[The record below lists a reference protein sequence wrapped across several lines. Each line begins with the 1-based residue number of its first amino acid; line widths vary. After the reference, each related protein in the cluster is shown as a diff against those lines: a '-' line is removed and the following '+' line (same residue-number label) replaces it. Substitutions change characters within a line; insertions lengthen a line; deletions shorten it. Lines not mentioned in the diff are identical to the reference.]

1 MERAISYSDRTIE
14 YTFQDDGL
22 SIGEE
27 VFIISTTNPIIQR
40 MKANKPSSSP
50 AQEHEEVE
58 SKTEMSFL
66 DHLEDLRGTLIRCS
80 LSFIVAC
87 VLVMTFMKY
96 FADMLNW
103 PLQFAL
109 GDDVEL
115 VEHPPIYSGVATTAP
130 NPSMTSPTPSGGQ
143 KRQFGLITTSP
154 MAVFSVI
161 LQVTFLGGFALSLPL
176 MLYFISRF
184 IVPGLNPQELSIIK
198 PACMAAFLLFAVGVS
213 FSYFALVPASLKASI
228 FFNELFGYQ
237 VLWSADRYYALLV
250 WMTMGIGISFQFPL
264 VLVILVYVGILDTVK
279 LKAFRPY
286 SIVVFL
292 IVAAVVT
299 PTTDPITFLLL
310 AVPMSILYEL
320 AMRVSRRVERKLGRE
335 VAV

>member
-1 MERAISYSDRTIE
+1 MDSR
-14 YTFQDDGL
+14 
-22 SIGEE
+22 
-27 VFIISTTNPIIQR
+27 
-40 MKANKPSSSP
+40 
-50 AQEHEEVE
+50 
-58 SKTEMSFL
+58 TEMSFL
-66 DHLEDLRGTLIRCS
+66 DHLEDLRGTLIRCIIV
-80 LSFIVAC
+80 FIVAC
-87 VLVMTFMKY
+87 MLVMTFMKY

-115 VEHPPIYSGVATTAP
+115 VERPPIYTGAGTTAAAP
-130 NPSMTSPTPSGGQ
+130 DPSMPSPSPTASGGQ

-161 LQVTFLGGFALSLPL
+161 LQVSFLGGFALSLPF
-176 MLYFISRF
+176 MLFFISRF
-184 IVPGLNPQELSIIK
+184 IVPGLNPQEMSILK
-198 PACMAAFLLFAVGVS
+198 PACMAAFLLFAIGVS

-310 AVPMSILYEL
+310 AVPMSFLYEL
-320 AMRVSRRVERKLGRE
+320 AIQVSKRVERKMGRE
-335 VAV
+335 PTAR

>member
-1 MERAISYSDRTIE
+1 MEE
-14 YTFQDDGL
+14 
-22 SIGEE
+22 
-27 VFIISTTNPIIQR
+27 TTPDPTPKRETEQAPR
-40 MKANKPSSSP
+40 
-50 AQEHEEVE
+50 E
-58 SKTEMSFL
+58 EMSFL
-66 DHLEDLRGTLIRCS
+66 DHLEDLRGTLIRCII
-80 LSFIVAC
+80 SFLVGC
-87 VLVMTFMKY
+87 FLVMAFMKY

-115 VEHPPIYSGVATTAP
+115 VEHAPIYSGGAGALGPPAAVAD
-130 NPSMTSPTPSGGQ
+130 NPSPS
-143 KRQFGLITTSP
+143 KKQFGLITTSP

-161 LQVTFLGGFALSLPL
+161 LQVSFLGGFALSLPF

-184 IVPGLNPQELSIIK
+184 VVPGLNPKELTVLR
-198 PACMAAFLLFAVGVS
+198 PACIAAFFLFTVGVS

-228 FFNELFGYQ
+228 YFNELFGYQ

-264 VLVILVYVGILDTVK
+264 VIVILVYVGILDSIK

-286 SIVVFL
+286 SIVAFL
-292 IVAAVVT
+292 AVAAIVT

-310 AVPMSILYEL
+310 AIPMSFLYEI
-320 AMRVSRRVERKLGRE
+320 AIRVSHRIERKLGRE
-335 VAV
+335 IAV

>member
-1 MERAISYSDRTIE
+1 MKE
-14 YTFQDDGL
+14 Y
-22 SIGEE
+22 
-27 VFIISTTNPIIQR
+27 N
-40 MKANKPSSSP
+40 SSSGQT
-50 AQEHEEVE
+50 QEHDKVD
-58 SKTEMSFL
+58 SRTEMSFL
-66 DHLEDLRGTLIRCS
+66 DHLEDLRGTLLRCII
-80 LSFIVAC
+80 SFIVAC
-87 VLVMTFMKY
+87 LLVVAFMKY

-115 VEHPPIYSGVATTAP
+115 VERPPIYSGAVTSIAAP
-130 NPSMTSPTPSGGQ
+130 DPLTPAPSAGGSQ

-161 LQVTFLGGFALSLPL
+161 LQVTFLGGFALSLPF
-176 MLYFISRF
+176 MLYFVSRF
-184 IVPGLNPQELSIIK
+184 IVPGLNPQEKSILR
-198 PACMAAFLLFAVGVS
+198 PACMAAFLLFAFGVS

-237 VLWSADRYYALLV
+237 VLWSADRYYALLI
-250 WMTMGIGISFQFPL
+250 WMTLGIGISFQFPL

-310 AVPMSILYEL
+310 SVPMSILYEFAIRISHRL
-320 AMRVSRRVERKLGRE
+320 ERKIGRIPT
-335 VAV
+335 AH